1 MPDRPLPD
9 QTILDQFDRAIDALV
24 AGRTPEAGLEELIE
38 IARRLRNAPD
48 ENFKTRLKTELQRRA
63 TMTMTATAPVREG
76 FRTVTPYI
84 SVVEGDKLIHL
95 LKQAFGAEEIL
106 RHDSAPGA
114 FHAEVRIG
122 DSMLMIGSGERVRGR
137 ETPVALH
144 VYVPDCDAAYARAI
158 AAGATPYGSNSEP
171 ADRPYGERSGSVRDA
186 AGNHFYIAT
195 RLAPEPAYESAGA
208 IFPYLYPRQARPYI
222 EFLKQAF
229 GAQALGVYE
238 HEGRVMHAAVRIG
251 DSIVEMGEAGEEYE
265 RLPSALFMYVPD
277 VDQVYERAVA
287 AGAISLYAPVNQPY
301 GHRDAGL
308 KDAAGYS
315 WYPATPTEGRS

>member
-1 MPDRPLPD
+1 MPDRPIPD
-9 QTILDQFDRAIDALV
+9 QSVLDQLDRAIDALL
-24 AGRTPEAGLEELIE
+24 AGSAAEAGPQELIE

-48 ENFKTRLKTELQRRA
+48 ESFKARLKTELQRRA
-63 TMTMTATAPVREG
+63 TMTMTATAPIREG
-76 FRTVTPYI
+76 FRTITPYI
-84 SVVEGDKLIHL
+84 SVVEGDKLIDF
-95 LKQAFGAEEIL
+95 LKQTFGAEEIE
-106 RHDSAPGA
+106 RHTHAPGA

-158 AAGATPYGSNSEP
+158 AAGATPYGSMAEP
-171 ADRPYGERSGSVRDA
+171 ADRPYGERSGFVKDA

-195 RLAPEPAYESAGA
+195 RLSPAPAYEFAGS

-229 GAQALGVYE
+229 EAQELGVYE

-265 RLPSALFMYVPD
+265 RLPTALFMYVPD
-277 VDQVYERAVA
+277 VDRVYERAVA
-287 AGAISLYAPVNQPY
+287 AGATSLYAPINQSY

-308 KDAAGYS
+308 KDPVGYT
-315 WYPATPTEGRS
+315 WYPASLL